1 MAASCGPLPRRL
13 CPVLCFLLKSFFLN
27 QWSLGTPRRPLPTL
41 ALRPPP
47 PGQRRLMLRLDVV
60 IISPFILHFNFVP
73 VENRACAST
82 CPSSGSAATFG
93 QVLLPLFLCRYG
105 RSDSVIPRPHDALT
119 AEASAPPRALHVRG
133 DFPGPRH
140 PRPPP
145 SGIPFGCTVL
155 RVSLPCPRESGRAWP
170 PSRAESV
177 RRRTPP
183 RVLPQGSSQQRRQR
197 HQLRC
202 VMEEQPLP
210 PRPHTCPPGGA
221 AQLPHPRLQPG
232 PPSPA
237 SPGDGLG
244 VRPLPFTPS
253 PDPRALGHLL
263 ALRSGDCSSAT

>member
-13 CPVLCFLLKSFFLN
+13 CPVLSFLLKSFFLN

-155 RVSLPCPRESGRAWP
+155 RVSPLSSGEWTRVA
-170 PSRAESV
+170 SV
-177 RRRTPP
+177 P
-183 RVLPQGSSQQRRQR
+183 GGERQAP
-197 HQLRC
+197 HTS
-202 VMEEQPLP
+202 
-210 PRPHTCPPGGA
+210 PRPAPGVVTATATAPPAALRYGGA
-221 AQLPHPRLQPG
+221 A
-232 PPSPA
+232 PP
-237 SPGDGLG
+237 
-244 VRPLPFTPS
+244 
-253 PDPRALGHLL
+253 
-263 ALRSGDCSSAT
+263 SSATHLPTPRGSSAPPPAAPAWASLPREPWGRPRGTSPPVHALA

>member
-1 MAASCGPLPRRL
+1 MSRPVLPVEVILPKPVVPGDPPATPPHSGFEATTPWTEASHAEVGCRNYFPFYSAFQLCSCGKSRVRIHMSIIRLGSYVRPSFAAAFPL
-13 CPVLCFLLKSFFLN
+13 S
-27 QWSLGTPRRPLPTL
+27 
-41 ALRPPP
+41 LRPF
-47 PGQRRLMLRLDVV
+47 R
-60 IISPFILHFNFVP
+60 
-73 VENRACAST
+73 
-82 CPSSGSAATFG
+82 FG
-93 QVLLPLFLCRYG
+93 N
-105 RSDSVIPRPHDALT
+105 SDSVIPHDALT

-197 HQLRC
+197 HQPRC

-210 PRPHTCPPGGA
+210 PRPHTCPPRGA

>member
-1 MAASCGPLPRRL
+1 
-13 CPVLCFLLKSFFLN
+13 
-27 QWSLGTPRRPLPTL
+27 
-41 ALRPPP
+41 
-47 PGQRRLMLRLDVV
+47 MLRLDVV

-170 PSRAESV
+170 PSGRRVSGAAHLPASCPRGRHSNGDSATSRAAF
-177 RRRTPP
+177 RRSSPSLLGHTPAHP
-183 RVLPQGSSQQRRQR
+183 EGQLSSPTRGSS
-197 HQLRC
+197 LG
-202 VMEEQPLP
+202 LP
-210 PRPHTCPPGGA
+210 P
-221 AQLPHPRLQPG
+221 
-232 PPSPA
+232 
-237 SPGDGLG
+237 
-244 VRPLPFTPS
+244 
-253 PDPRALGHLL
+253 PRALGTASGYVPSRSRPRLTPGL
-263 ALRSGDCSSAT
+263 WDTCWLSALVTAPRRLDCRSPFENAERRPVPHTSSCRTAIRASGGAVTAPSAPSFQ